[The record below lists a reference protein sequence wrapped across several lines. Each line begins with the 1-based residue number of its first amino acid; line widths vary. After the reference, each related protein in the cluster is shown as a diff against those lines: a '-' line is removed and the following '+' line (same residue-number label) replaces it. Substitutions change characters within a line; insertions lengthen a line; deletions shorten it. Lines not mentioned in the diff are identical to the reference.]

1 MLENLKALR
10 YPRCLR
16 QSGLVPAPVALSQN
30 AVTAL
35 TQDCISSIV
44 VLQNQRCLVPFQ
56 LAHFYSAHT
65 TVWQQLLRITTATVL
80 LFCRTK
86 DVWCKLTP
94 VADGGWWDVP
104 RWSGTSWLCRRWRWG
119 ERKMDACNPQ
129 AKGFSWLGSGWCC
142 WWSCWPPIWADCQW
156 ENSPCWLLQW
166 LRGPFWW
173 QWSQLNLGNDL
184 NVIGVSD
191 RSSVFAEEKCL
202 GKENMQSWP
211 KSQQPGWKRSCRQMR
226 RWELSSGDQTL
237 SSQYHF

>member
-1 MLENLKALR
+1 MSQTVWSGSGSCCSFTKRSHSFN
-10 YPRCLR
+10 
-16 QSGLVPAPVALSQN
+16 SGLYLQYRCFAEPKMSGAFSISPFLLSPHHS
-30 AVTAL
+30 VTTV
-35 TQDCISSIV
+35 TQDHNCYSIV
-44 VLQNQRCLVPFQ
+44 VLQNQRCLVQ
-56 LAHFYSAHT
+56 AHAS
-65 TVWQQLLRITTATVL
+65 
-80 LFCRTK
+80 
-86 DVWCKLTP
+86 
-94 VADGGWWDVP
+94 
-104 RWSGTSWLCRRWRWG
+104 RRWWLMRCSPMV
-119 ERKMDACNPQ
+119 RDLLTLSTLKMGWEENGCMHWMLDGCNPQ